1 MPLERINIG
10 YKDLSMTFKQN
21 ALNND
26 LIALRNENAI
36 ARSIRNIVLTY
47 PGEKFFNENFG
58 SQVSKLLFDNLDPLT
73 AIEIRDEITQ
83 SIVNYEPRADLLS
96 VNVTPNYETSE
107 FDVVITY
114 TIVGVDAAAQQLSF
128 ALQPTR

>member
-21 ALNND
+21 PLNND

-36 ARSIRNIVLTY
+36 ARSIRNIVFTL
-47 PGEKFFNENFG
+47 PGEKPFNENFG
-58 SQVSKLLFDNLDPLT
+58 SRVSKLLFENMDPLT
-73 AIEIRDEITQ
+73 ALDIKDEITQ
-83 SIVNYEPRADLLS
+83 SIVNFEPRVSLMNVS
-96 VNVTPNYETSE
+96 VTPNYDTSE
-107 FDVVITY
+107 FDTVITY
-114 TIVGVDAAAQQLSF
+114 QIIGTDAAAQQLSF

>member
-1 MPLERINIG
+1 MPIERISIG

-21 ALNND
+21 PLNND

-36 ARSIRNIVLTY
+36 ARSIRNIILTS
-47 PGEKFFNENFG
+47 PGEKFFNEDFG
-58 SQVSKLLFDNLDPLT
+58 SNVSKLLFDNLDPLT
-73 AIEIRDEITQ
+73 ALEIKEQITF
-83 SIVNYEPRADLLS
+83 SIVNYEPRADLLQ
-96 VNVTPNYETSE
+96 VDVVPDYDDGE

-114 TIVGVDAAAQQLSF
+114 KIVGVDAAAQQLSF